1 MVTSLPNADL
11 IRETK
16 RSSDARLPTMLIHG
30 ALSDLV
36 STETA
41 TVMTQRGPRALLKIV
56 EGVGHAPMFM
66 TEDQI
71 ALVRDFLYAA

>member
-1 MVTSLPNADL
+1 
-11 IRETK
+11 
-16 RSSDARLPTMLIHG
+16 MLIHG

-41 TVMTQRGPRALLKIV
+41 TGMTQRSPRALLKIV

-71 ALVRDFLYAA
+71 TLVRDFLDVA

>member
-1 MVTSLPNADL
+1 MQHAYIDQDF
-11 IRETK
+11 
-16 RSSDARLPTMLIHG
+16 DAWPLYEAIKCPTMLIHG

-41 TVMTQRGPRALLKIV
+41 TGMTQRSPRALLKIV

-71 ALVRDFLYAA
+71 TLVRDFLDVA